1 MNQLKRGPI
10 QTVFIEREFFREAL
24 YFVGFCKQVLR
35 SVETFFPEHVF
46 FLNRTLTQI
55 SAFQG
60 RKTVTFLL
68 FIDNWMSVCSFDLW
82 KFLVFLCLFLQ
93 DIFCTSNCA
102 DLNLLP
108 PIWEPIFHH
117 WIKNTQ
123 IGFDKTVKVSAN
135 ENCCACLDFHRVEF
149 E

>member
-60 RKTVTFLL
+60 RKTLTFLL
-68 FIDNWMSVCSFDLW
+68 FIDNWMSVCSFDL
-82 KFLVFLCLFLQ
+82 
-93 DIFCTSNCA
+93 
-102 DLNLLP
+102 
-108 PIWEPIFHH
+108 
-117 WIKNTQ
+117 
-123 IGFDKTVKVSAN
+123 
-135 ENCCACLDFHRVEF
+135 
-149 E
+149 